1 MVRERHPRA
10 GRHNVTAA
18 ATPLHRR
25 ALALSRVL
33 LRLLLLLLMS
43 IAAVLNIAHQ
53 CVKKAILGFSGS
65 ARPPATARLESRRC
79 RHKDAIDG

>member
-18 ATPLHRR
+18 ATPLHRG

-33 LRLLLLLLMS
+33 LRLLLMS